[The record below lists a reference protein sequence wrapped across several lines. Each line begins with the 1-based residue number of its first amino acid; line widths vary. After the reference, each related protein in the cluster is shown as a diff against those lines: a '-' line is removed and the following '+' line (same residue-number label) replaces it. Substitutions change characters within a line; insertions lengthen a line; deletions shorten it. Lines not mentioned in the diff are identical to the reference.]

1 MLNESI
7 ASLFSFLLKSVIWE
21 YISSVNIEF
30 IPLARKGFWVDFL
43 DRRFLGKCC
52 FPVQTINARNKN
64 KKRVFHFI
72 FFLKEKSTCD
82 FWLIHSTAEWEKP
95 RNYTGQRVKK
105 KTESIQG
112 NKWPPT
118 RNYTGWKLYRVKN
131 RNHTERKTEIIQGN
145 QVSWCH
151 NKAIKAGLPPWRVRH
166 WRSLKSSD
174 LDKHT
179 IFTIFTI
186 VYEYYVYIYFEDF
199 TRWVKNIYNYH
210 PQPKN

>member
-1 MLNESI
+1 MSLYRWQERDFEST
-7 ASLFSFLLKSVIWE
+7 SLTDDSWANVVFRSRPST
-21 YISSVNIEF
+21 
-30 IPLARKGFWVDFL
+30 LATKTRKGFFISYFSSK
-43 DRRFLGKCC
+43 RSQ
-52 FPVQTINARNKN
+52 PV
-64 KKRVFHFI
+64 I
-72 FFLKEKSTCD
+72 FG
-82 FWLIHSTAEWEKP
+82 WSTAQLSEKKP

-151 NKAIKAGLPPWRVRH
+151 NKAIKAGLPPWRDRH

-186 VYEYYVYIYFEDF
+186 VYEYYV
-199 TRWVKNIYNYH
+199 
-210 PQPKN
+210 